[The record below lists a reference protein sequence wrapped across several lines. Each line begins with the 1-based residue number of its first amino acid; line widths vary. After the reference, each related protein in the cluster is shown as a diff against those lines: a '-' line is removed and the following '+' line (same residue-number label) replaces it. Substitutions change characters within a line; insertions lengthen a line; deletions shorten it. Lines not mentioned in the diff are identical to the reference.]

1 MKFRKTPQSQRS
13 TYTYT
18 FYDADG
24 FERKL
29 TLRPGE
35 NGITEMDIKMLHSM
49 DDAEVYSNLKNA
61 KPPVMPWDK
70 EWNLAHPY
78 EERHKNYTVSLDAL
92 YSEEDGE
99 DTSDR
104 LLALAVEDEKEE
116 QLQLVRDIVATFP
129 EEQRLLYHLLYIE
142 GYSAKH
148 VAKMYGVTVQAI
160 YKRALLLK
168 ERIKKNI
175 NNF

>member
-1 MKFRKTPQSQRS
+1 MNFRKTPQSQRS

-24 FERKL
+24 VERKV

-35 NGITEMDIKMLHSM
+35 DGITEMDIKMHSM

-61 KPPVMPWDK
+61 KPPMMPWDE

-78 EERHKNYTVSLDAL
+78 EEKRKNYTVSLDAL

-104 LLALAVEDEKEE
+104 LLALAVEDEEDE
-116 QLQLVRDIVATFP
+116 QLQLIRDIVATFS

-142 GYSAKH
+142 GYSASH
-148 VAKMYGVTVQAI
+148 VARMYGVTVQAI
-160 YKRALLLK
+160 SKRALHLK
-168 ERIKKNI
+168 EKILKNI